1 MTKIAAQCTRHC
13 AALVLRTPPSF
24 SPCSSSVVIE
34 LNHFCWIFVFAILSP
49 RCWLEWSVIVFV
61 PRFICIMPQII
72 SLSISSCGASLLITV
87 VRLMDLWILD
97 LLLPHSSNISLALV
111 PSSFFPLLSF
121 SCLLFVAD
129 CHVNFPPFLS
139 SLHSHFVDCC
149 VTFFQSALSDKLTFP
164 LFLCTLRVP
173 PSGSMGAC
181 SWSLNECDSCRC
193 QVFSREN
200 FQLAQR
206 QCLWILLPF

>member
-1 MTKIAAQCTRHC
+1 M
-13 AALVLRTPPSF
+13 
-24 SPCSSSVVIE
+24 
-34 LNHFCWIFVFAILSP
+34 
-49 RCWLEWSVIVFV
+49 EWSVIVFV
-61 PRFICIMPQII
+61 PRFTCITPQII

-87 VRLMDLWILD
+87 VRLMDMWILD

-149 VTFFQSALSDKLTFP
+149 DTFFRSTLLDTLTFP
-164 LFLCTLRVP
+164 LFLCTLTGTALGKHGSLLLIIDRVP
-173 PSGSMGAC
+173 LVSIKERVTLVAGGQLTIVSPSAS
-181 SWSLNECDSCRC
+181 STVKTSS
-193 QVFSREN
+193 
-200 FQLAQR
+200 
-206 QCLWILLPF
+206 I

>member
-1 MTKIAAQCTRHC
+1 LK
-13 AALVLRTPPSF
+13 
-24 SPCSSSVVIE
+24 
-34 LNHFCWIFVFAILSP
+34 
-49 RCWLEWSVIVFV
+49 WSVIVFV
-61 PRFICIMPQII
+61 PRFICITPQII

-139 SLHSHFVDCC
+139 SLHSHFVDYC
-149 VTFFQSALSDKLTFP
+149 VNFFQSTLLDTLTFP

-181 SWSLNECDSCRC
+181 S
-193 QVFSREN
+193 
-200 FQLAQR
+200 
-206 QCLWILLPF
+206 